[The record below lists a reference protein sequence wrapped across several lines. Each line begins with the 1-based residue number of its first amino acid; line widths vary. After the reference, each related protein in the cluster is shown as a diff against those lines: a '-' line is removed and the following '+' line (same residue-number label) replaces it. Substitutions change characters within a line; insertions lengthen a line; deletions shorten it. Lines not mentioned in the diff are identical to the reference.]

1 MKKVLFLV
9 IVISLSLSACL
20 PAFLQPQATPTASP
34 APISV
39 EDLQATATILAQGSL
54 QSLPTLIL
62 APSETPVAVTATNMS
77 TEEVPTETQNPILL
91 TLTATLGAGVALPA
105 NGTATSTAAST
116 LTANST
122 PTIGTPLPLHSG
134 TMPPNLPFGKIT
146 LINRSKVE
154 VYISLRCV
162 TKDGYV
168 TIIEYPVG
176 GMIKAN
182 APAGKYTYVVWV
194 GGRQILGNFALGKD
208 QNLTIKIFKDRVEI
222 K

>member
-1 MKKVLFLV
+1 MKKNIFLV
-9 IVISLSLSACL
+9 ITLSLSLSACL
-20 PAFLQPQATPTASP
+20 PAFLQPQAIPTASP

-39 EDLQATATILAQGSL
+39 EDLQNTATALAQESL
-54 QSLPTLIL
+54 QSLPTPIL
-62 APSETPVAVTATNMS
+62 APSETPVAVTATNTS
-77 TEEVPTETQNPILL
+77 TQEVPTETQNPILL
-91 TLTATLGAGVALPA
+91 TLTATLGAGLAPPE
-105 NGTATSTAAST
+105 NGTVTLTVVST
-116 LTANST
+116 LANNST

-134 TMPPNLPFGKIT
+134 TMPPNLPYGKIT

-182 APAGKYTYVVWV
+182 IPAGKYTYVVWV
-194 GGRQILGNFALGKD
+194 GGRQILGNFAMGKD